1 MILQGTYTPE
11 QSNGNEHI
19 FCVSATHAQEEIEIP
34 TRLRDQLDEIG
45 LESKGKQM
53 WASQIQLSETLFC
66 LSQHQHPSAVSEEL
80 AYWIDVE
87 SGIRQLASEEQFF
100 PGLLHKGDAFEARW
114 ILDEVSPQ
122 VLNALE
128 GWIQSAESFWVK
140 DQARQKVISFA
151 QDALD
156 SYVRLVI
163 NTKFSLKT
171 SNLGK
176 LLKFRPFY
184 LHEEWFHQLCM
195 EEHLP
200 VTGRKWQE
208 LYEQLAQW
216 VEQYRPALPKGNR
229 LCFRLES
236 PSANEVWGVRVFY
249 IRSSNELI
257 AWNDLAARERHEFLQ
272 MLSQISKKVKLFE
285 KVLSTP
291 DYFPISFMD
300 VKQYVKETASQI
312 RVLGHAALVPGS
324 MLDRSA
330 AQVNLHLKIGPASH
344 AQRGRIGFH
353 TLVDVNPRI
362 ALGNHFIAIEDLE
375 KAATQPFVKTGDKW
389 IEVNEDEV
397 NSALEWINQ
406 YVRKPSLAFREAL
419 FLHAM
424 EEADLLPV
432 SIQGIETEG
441 WVKDWFDQWEDGGR
455 WEDLPTPD
463 LFHGTLRP
471 YQQIGM
477 SWLVHLRKWGMG
489 ACLADDMG
497 LGKTIQLLAY
507 LAYCKKTDLLRGPFL
522 LVCPT
527 SVLGN
532 WLKEVE
538 RFFPSLS
545 VMIHHGAD
553 RLKGEEFSLQ
563 VESCD
568 LILTTYSLVQ
578 RDAEELGSIHWDGVA
593 LDEAQHIKN
602 AYTKQSRIV
611 RKLHADHR
619 IALTG
624 TPVENRI
631 DELWS
636 IFEFLNPNFL
646 GPYSS
651 FRRGF
656 ILPIERSGDQ
666 QRMNTLKR
674 LIKPFLLRRLKTDP
688 AVISNL
694 PEKIESKEYCLLTR
708 EQVNLYEQVVQLVLA
723 EEGKKTGMERKGLI
737 LAAISKLK
745 QICNHPSL
753 FVGDSR
759 FDSSRSG
766 KVARLADLIGEML
779 SEGDRVLLFTQYI
792 KMGHIIK
799 SVLEQN
805 HEITVPFLHG
815 GVSRP
820 KRDEMIERFQ
830 NGTKATPVL
839 LMSLKAGGIGLN
851 LTRANRVIHI
861 DRWWNPAVENQA
873 TDRAYRIGQTEAVY
887 VYKMICTG
895 TIEEQIDKMMESK
908 KELVSAIMTPES
920 WVTELGSNELKELLV
935 LRNEFMREG

>member
-11 QSNGNEHI
+11 QSNDDYI
-19 FCVSATHAQEEIEIP
+19 FCLSATHGQEETEIP
-34 TRLRDQLDEIG
+34 MRLRDQLDEIG
-45 LESKGKQM
+45 LESRGQQM
-53 WASQIQLSETLFC
+53 WASQIHLAETLLC
-66 LSQHQHPSAVSEEL
+66 LAHYQPRMSEEL
-80 AYWIDVE
+80 AYWIDLE
-87 SGIRQLASEEQFF
+87 TGIRQLAAEEQFF
-100 PGLLHKGDAFEARW
+100 PGLLKKGGTFEARW

-128 GWIQSAESFWVK
+128 GWIQTAENLWGK
-140 DQARQKVISFA
+140 DQARLKVSSFA
-151 QDALD
+151 QDVLD
-156 SYVRLVI
+156 SYIRLVI

-176 LLKFRPFY
+176 LLKFKPFY
-184 LHEEWFHQLCM
+184 LHEEWFHRLCID
-195 EEHLP
+195 EHLP
-200 VTGRKWQE
+200 ATGRKWEE
-208 LYEQLAQW
+208 LYEQIALWIDQH
-216 VEQYRPALPKGNR
+216 RPAKLKGNR

-236 PSANEVWGVRVFY
+236 PANEEVWGIRVLFT
-249 IRSSNELI
+249 RSSGELI
-257 AWNDLAARERHEFLQ
+257 SWNDLGARERHEFLQ
-272 MLSQISKKVKLFE
+272 MFSHLSKKVKLFE
-285 KVLSTP
+285 KELSTP
-291 DYFPISFMD
+291 DYVAISFTD
-300 VKQYVKETASQI
+300 VKQFLKETAPQI
-312 RVLGHAALVPGS
+312 RVLGHVALVPSS

-330 AQVNLHLKIGPASH
+330 AQVNLHVKIGPSSH
-344 AQRGRIGFH
+344 TQRGRMGFQ

-362 ALGNHFIAIEDLE
+362 ALGNHFISIQELE
-375 KAATQPFVKTGDKW
+375 QAASQPFVKAGDKW
-389 IEVNEDEV
+389 IEISEDEV
-397 NSALEWINQ
+397 TSALKWINQ
-406 YVRKPSLAFREAL
+406 YVRKPSLPFREAL

-432 SIQGIETEG
+432 SIQSIETEG
-441 WVKDWFDQWEDGGR
+441 WVKDWFDQWQDGGH
-455 WEDLPTPD
+455 WENLSTPD
-463 LFHGTLRP
+463 LFQGTLRD

-489 ACLADDMG
+489 ALLADDMG

-538 RFFPSLS
+538 RFVPSLS
-545 VMIHHGAD
+545 VMIHHGTD
-553 RLKGEEFSLQ
+553 RLKGAEFSLQ

-568 LILTTYSLVQ
+568 LILTTYSLMQ
-578 RDAEELGSIHWDGVA
+578 RDELELGSIHWDGIV

-611 RKLHADHR
+611 RKLRAGHR

-656 ILPIERSGDQ
+656 ILPIEKSGDQ
-666 QRMNTLKR
+666 PRMNTLKR

-688 AVISNL
+688 DVISNL
-694 PEKIESKEYCLLTR
+694 PEKIESKDYCFLTR
-708 EQVNLYEQVVQLVLA
+708 EQVQLYERVVQLVLA
-723 EEGKKTGMERKGLI
+723 EEGKRTGMERKGLI

-753 FVGDSR
+753 FIGDSL
-759 FDSSRSG
+759 FDASRSG
-766 KVARLADLIGEML
+766 KVARLADLLEEML
-779 SEGDRVLLFTQYI
+779 REGDRVLLFTQYI
-792 KMGHIIK
+792 KMGQIIK

-805 HEITVPFLHG
+805 HKITVPFLHG

-820 KRDEMIERFQ
+820 RRDEMIEQFQ
-830 NGTKATPVL
+830 SGSKSTPVL

-873 TDRAYRIGQTEAVY
+873 TDRAYRIGQTESVH

-908 KELVSAIMTPES
+908 KELVSAIMTPDS